1 MIMIDDFII
10 AIALAMDALTVS
22 ISGGAALNKTT
33 LKKALFV
40 ASYFGFFQFFMPI
53 LGWYGGMF
61 FNKIIDSY
69 DHWIAFGLLIIIGG
83 KMILEFFWGAEE
95 KEFSLNHKLLF
106 ILSIATSI
114 DALGVGLSYA
124 FLNKAIMTPSIII
137 GIVTFIF
144 STIGVYL
151 GKSLKKVLK
160 NKAEFVGGIILMA
173 IGINILINHGV
184 FK

>member
-22 ISGGAALNKTT
+22 VSGGAALNKPT
-33 LKKALFV
+33 LKKALLV

-61 FNKIIDSY
+61 FNNVIDSY
-69 DHWIAFGLLIIIGG
+69 DHWIAFGLLIIVGG
-83 KMILEFFWGAEE
+83 KMILEFFKNIEE
-95 KEFSLNHKLLF
+95 KKFPLSHKVLLV
-106 ILSIATSI
+106 LSIATSI

-124 FLNKAIMTPSIII
+124 FLNKLILIPSIII
-137 GIVTFIF
+137 GAVTFF
-144 STIGVYL
+144 LSTIGVYL
-151 GKSLKKVLK
+151 GKNLKKVLGG
-160 NKAEFVGGIILMA
+160 KAEFVGGIILIA

>member
-22 ISGGAALNKTT
+22 VSGGAALNKPT
-33 LKKALFV
+33 LKKALLV

-61 FNKIIDSY
+61 FNNVIDSY
-69 DHWIAFGLLIIIGG
+69 DHWIAFGLLIIVGG
-83 KMILEFFWGAEE
+83 KMIWEFFKNIEE
-95 KEFSLNHKLLF
+95 KAFSLNHKLLLV
-106 ILSIATSI
+106 LSIATSI

-124 FLNKAIMTPSIII
+124 FLNKSIMTPAIII
-137 GIVTFIF
+137 GVVTFVF
-144 STIGVYL
+144 STIGVCL
-151 GKSLKKVLK
+151 GKSFKKVLGS
-160 NKAEFVGGIILMA
+160 KAELVGGIILIA
-173 IGINILINHGV
+173 IGVNILINHGV